1 MNAALQAIH
10 RSGQLR
16 GLLLFLSLIG
26 AGWVVAFWIVNG
38 SAQMLAASGM
48 AIIMVV
54 IVGSTLKNWR
64 VGFFLF
70 IPWVLFE
77 DLARKY
83 LGNGTALFFGKDIL
97 AAVIY
102 LSLAIAIRRGD
113 VPWFKPPFRVPLALF
128 AALAVIQVFNTW
140 SPSVIYGLLGLKL
153 YFFYV
158 PLIFVG
164 YALVRTGRELERF
177 LVYNVILGVL

>member
-1 MNAALQAIH
+1 MLHSRIPPMRNQALIGISMLVLGLWAAWQIGGKIAGGDLESLLFATMGFVACGIAVAILRNW
-10 RSGQLR
+10 RSGFY
-16 GLLLFLSLIG
+16 LFLVWL
-26 AGWVVAFWIVNG
+26 
-38 SAQMLAASGM
+38 
-48 AIIMVV
+48 
-54 IVGSTLKNWR
+54 
-64 VGFFLF
+64 
-70 IPWVLFE
+70 LFE

-140 SPSVIYGLLGLKL
+140 
-153 YFFYV
+153 
-158 PLIFVG
+158 
-164 YALVRTGRELERF
+164 
-177 LVYNVILGVL
+177 